1 MDSFIATCSS
11 DSGVPFYAPGA
22 AFVSSVLFIGDGGKN
37 LVHTTGYEGYYQVG
51 VGFRCMTNL
60 TTGSYN
66 TGVGFEV
73 MESTTTG
80 SYNTAFGEACLIYN
94 ITGNG
99 NTSLGWKAKIG
110 IPPSSGGAGNGNYN
124 TCLGYSAGITLD
136 SGSNNL
142 LVGANAGA
150 GLTTGS
156 NNVVVGNYGLAPNS
170 QNTIIIADGAGHARI
185 VADQYSFRVF
195 DQNTANQNFAVCDNG
210 TLLPRAFAVAALP
223 ASTPGAMTYVSNG
236 RNPGEGAGA
245 GSGCLATVNVH
256 GVWAAVWSGT
266 QVLA

>member
-1 MDSFIATCSS
+1 MDGFIATCSG
-11 DSGVPFYAPGA
+11 DNGLPFYAPGA
-22 AFVSSVLFIGDGGKN
+22 ALVSSVLFIGDGGQN
-37 LVHTTGYEGYYQVG
+37 LIHTKDLEAYYQVG
-51 VGFRCMTNL
+51 VGFRCMTAL

-73 MESTTTG
+73 MNYTTTG
-80 SYNTAFGEACLIYN
+80 SYNTAIGEATLIYN
-94 ITGNG
+94 VTGNG
-99 NTSLGWKAKIG
+99 NTSCGWKAKIG
-110 IPPSSGGAGNGNYN
+110 ISSASGGVGTGNYN
-124 TCLGYSAGITLD
+124 TCIGYSAGITVD
-136 SGSNNL
+136 SGCSNL
-142 LVGANAGA
+142 LIGAFSGA

-156 NNVVVGNYGLAPNS
+156 NNVVIGNYPLAANA

-195 DQNTANQNFAVCDNG
+195 DKTTSNQNFAVNDNG
-210 TLLPRAFAVAALP
+210 TLLPRAFTVAALP

-236 RNPGEGAGA
+236 RNPGEGVGA

-256 GVWAAVWSGT
+256 GVWAAMWSGT